1 LGQQRPLSIQLGER
15 LLSAKSGHVL
25 PRISQQKRSLLIPL
39 WELLPSQ
46 NWPYTAAIIRVVKTV
61 LFAAKGLVSIMAFSR
76 ETDQNN
82 LGLTAFPPRFL
93 FETSATLHNGSR
105 GVSV

>member
-1 LGQQRPLSIQLGER
+1 LSFHTA
-15 LLSAKSGHVL
+15 SANSGHAL

-82 LGLTAFPPRFL
+82 PELAAFPPSFL